1 MPTPVTTTSTTIHPT
16 HIHFLRPPH
25 RVHAQARRCRT
36 TSSSCCHCSTLSCQR
51 SSEAPPSTS
60 LRFSSD
66 CRCRLEGPRRLCEMR
81 CAFVSCCI
89 VGQHFKRC
97 ALHARAHTHTH
108 TRTHTY
114 THTHTHTHTQDSK
127 GTTDHGPV
135 HVATQERRGA
145 DGPSS
150 QAPHRH
156 TLRSLTSAAS
166 CVRLDGDRIQEN
178 SPLQRWCGG
187 GCQRGGERKQRWPRD
202 GDRCT
207 STLRANQLGKLRW
220 TVRSTSLYSFTPFWF
235 MRRALRER
243 VGCGF
248 MSEPSTLFHP

>member
-1 MPTPVTTTSTTIHPT
+1 MPKVFRGATEH
-16 HIHFLRPPH
+16 L
-25 RVHAQARRCRT
+25 
-36 TSSSCCHCSTLSCQR
+36 L
-51 SSEAPPSTS
+51 
-60 LRFSSD
+60 
-66 CRCRLEGPRRLCEMR
+66 
-81 CAFVSCCI
+81 AF
-89 VGQHFKRC
+89 FKRLSLQTGGPEATVRDAMCVCVMLYCWPAFQALC
-97 ALHARAHTHTH
+97 ATRARARTHTH
-108 TRTHTY
+108 TRTHAHI
-114 THTHTHTHTQDSK
+114 HTHTHTHTQDSK